1 MPEATASRGH
11 HRHRDQ
17 ERATRNPTL
26 PEYQPLS
33 APLNPGGQRALA
45 ALQANSFRRL
55 RTHLQNA
62 AEKLTE
68 TAGEVI
74 ERATDARVRYERQ
87 QQKRTQNKDDGDE
100 ADRDE
105 DRNDNE
111 DNSNDE
117 EFKKLVQLE
126 ERVKEITDTL
136 EEKMRGV
143 IDAEVKLAVL
153 EKTIGLLGREAEIEA
168 NASQV
173 RGANN
178 ANGEEGDG
186 SDEAKQEGGEQA
198 RPVQP
203 LTDKLAKKL
212 AKDRAKWET
221 LSLTQRYSTNNT
233 YVGFYRMVHDAKHP
247 GDDIPPLPHASTWF
261 SHLETPTTDE
271 AGESSSRR
279 PKHRNRGASPAD
291 SDDIAIARER
301 ISLKC
306 PITLLPFKDPVTST
320 KCPHSFERQAIEDMI
335 RKSPDSM
342 SVPGHPQRIRC
353 ARCPVCS
360 VRLTADDLRRDANLL
375 RRVRRAQASQAQ
387 EPEDENDDEDNDS
400 AEEELESEDDG
411 DHDMAED
418 EVEIEEEGSP
428 SVVPNTQYSVKE
440 DIMEE

>member
-1 MPEATASRGH
+1 MPEATASRSH

-87 QQKRTQNKDDGDE
+87 QQKRTQNKDDGDD

-111 DNSNDE
+111 DNRNDE

-126 ERVKEITDTL
+126 ERAKEVTDTL

-143 IDAEVKLAVL
+143 IDAEANLAVL
-153 EKTIGLLGREAEIEA
+153 EKTIGLLGREAESEA

-178 ANGEEGDG
+178 ASGEEGDG

-198 RPVQP
+198 RPIQP

-212 AKDRAKWET
+212 AKDRAKWEA
-221 LSLTQRYSTNNT
+221 LSLTQRYFRPPYYTNH
-233 YVGFYRMVHDAKHP
+233 FYLVSLGK
-247 GDDIPPLPHASTWF
+247 
-261 SHLETPTTDE
+261 
-271 AGESSSRR
+271 
-279 PKHRNRGASPAD
+279 RN
-291 SDDIAIARER
+291 
-301 ISLKC
+301 
-306 PITLLPFKDPVTST
+306 
-320 KCPHSFERQAIEDMI
+320 
-335 RKSPDSM
+335 
-342 SVPGHPQRIRC
+342 
-353 ARCPVCS
+353 
-360 VRLTADDLRRDANLL
+360 
-375 RRVRRAQASQAQ
+375 
-387 EPEDENDDEDNDS
+387 
-400 AEEELESEDDG
+400 
-411 DHDMAED
+411 
-418 EVEIEEEGSP
+418 
-428 SVVPNTQYSVKE
+428 Y
-440 DIMEE
+440 